1 MSVQHIVCPHCQGI
15 NRVPEERR
23 AHNPKCGVCKALLFD
38 GHPVEIGAAAFHTH
52 LTRSAI
58 PLVVDFWAPWC
69 GPCRSMAPAFAQVAA
84 ELRGRA
90 QLLKVNTESQ
100 SDLASQFAI
109 RSIPTLVMF
118 RSGREVERLSGALNA
133 ADLRAWIEPR
143 LGGGSGA

>member
-1 MSVQHIVCPHCQGI
+1 MTVQHIVCPHCQAI

-23 AHNPKCGVCKALLFD
+23 THNPKCGACKALLFD
-38 GHPVEIGAAAFHTH
+38 GHPAEVGATAFHSH
-52 LTRSAI
+52 LTGSDI

-69 GPCRSMAPAFAQVAA
+69 GPCRSMAPAFAQLAA
-84 ELRGRA
+84 EFRGRA

-118 RSGREVERLSGALNA
+118 RKGREVGRVSGALSA
-133 ADLRAWIEPR
+133 TDLRAWIDSR
-143 LGGGSGA
+143 L

>member
-1 MSVQHIVCPHCQGI
+1 MTVQHIVCPQCQGI

-23 AHNPKCGVCKALLFD
+23 AQNPKCGVCKALLFD
-38 GHPVEIGAAAFHTH
+38 GHPVEVGAVAFRTH
-52 LTRSAI
+52 VARSDI

-90 QLLKVNTESQ
+90 QLLKVNTEAESE
-100 SDLASQFAI
+100 LASQFAI

-118 RSGREVERLSGALNA
+118 RSGREVERLSGALSA
-133 ADLRAWIEPR
+133 PDLRAWIDQR
-143 LGGGSGA
+143 L